1 MGAVAPKTN
10 KLDNWSYEVDW
21 KTRTHEV
28 SRDVREKK
36 NFLLI
41 WWVISLVSNP
51 KYSDRRALVYS
62 T

>member
-28 SRDVREKK
+28 SRDIREKK
-36 NFLLI
+36 TFF
-41 WWVISLVSNP
+41 
-51 KYSDRRALVYS
+51 
-62 T
+62 